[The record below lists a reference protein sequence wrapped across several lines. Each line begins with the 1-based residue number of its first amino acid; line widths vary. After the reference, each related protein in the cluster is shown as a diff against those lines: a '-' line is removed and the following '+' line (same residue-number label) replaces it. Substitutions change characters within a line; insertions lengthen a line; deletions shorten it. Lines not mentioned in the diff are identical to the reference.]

1 MNKMEEQYYQSNHV
15 KEQVREKYL
24 KDLNAHLPDWIKQFV
39 SLYTSDLKYK
49 IKKALNNSKP

>member
-1 MNKMEEQYYQSNHV
+1 MEYYEKN
-15 KEQVREKYL
+15 KEQFREKYL

>member
-1 MNKMEEQYYQSNHV
+1 MEYYENYQ
-15 KEQVREKYL
+15 EQVREKYL

-49 IKKALNNSKP
+49 IKKALNKSKP

>member
-1 MNKMEEQYYQSNHV
+1 MEYYENNQ
-15 KEQVREKYL
+15 EQVREKYL

-49 IKKALNNSKP
+49 IKKNLNKSKP